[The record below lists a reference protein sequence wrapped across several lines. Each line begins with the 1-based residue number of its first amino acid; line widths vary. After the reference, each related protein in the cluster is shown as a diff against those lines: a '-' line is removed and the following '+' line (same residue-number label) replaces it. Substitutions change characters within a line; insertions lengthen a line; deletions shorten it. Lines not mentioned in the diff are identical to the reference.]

1 MACRSIAVVFIQQ
14 LGSFSPPCCTHTRYP
29 VLLGPTAHDIVLCET
44 YCSVEKPSRV
54 AQLLMLVFSNNLE
67 NTAEMRFSRI
77 CINTHMRTKQTR
89 QYSGRKVALDEQLA
103 DKLIALGLVESLSD
117 LSRQMGRNTTYF
129 ACMKKRGYSLHIG
142 SLVFLASKLSNELNA
157 SSCVRTR
164 ATLRSAIAA
173 INETIQA
180 KCEIREQE
188 LLGQ

>member
-1 MACRSIAVVFIQQ
+1 
-14 LGSFSPPCCTHTRYP
+14 
-29 VLLGPTAHDIVLCET
+29 
-44 YCSVEKPSRV
+44 
-54 AQLLMLVFSNNLE
+54 
-67 NTAEMRFSRI
+67 
-77 CINTHMRTKQTR
+77 MRTKQTR

-103 DKLIALGLVESLSD
+103 DKLIALGLVESLSE

-164 ATLRSAIAA
+164 ATLRSAVAA

>member
-1 MACRSIAVVFIQQ
+1 
-14 LGSFSPPCCTHTRYP
+14 
-29 VLLGPTAHDIVLCET
+29 
-44 YCSVEKPSRV
+44 
-54 AQLLMLVFSNNLE
+54 MLVFSNNLE